1 MILDPLLEQL
11 DYQARVQDIRVGVFH
26 TAVFTRD
33 CGLAASLPKDALRQ
47 SPPLVQESGLLLDKS
62 PLELT
67 RLIFSQSILES
78 AVGMA
83 TLNSLLQV
91 RTEDCL
97 ELNAAD
103 IILERGQGKDVA
115 IVGHFPFIQKVKD
128 VARNLWVIEKN
139 PQQGDFSES
148 EAESLLPR
156 ADLVA
161 ITGTAFTNKTMEN
174 LLRLCDPKSYVIVLG
189 DSAPLSPLLFDLGID
204 AVSGTRVVDP
214 ELALRCVSQGANFR
228 QIRGIRKLTML
239 RG

>member
-1 MILDPLLEQL
+1 MILDPLLDQL

-33 CGLAASLPKDALRQ
+33 CGLAASLPRDALRQ

-67 RLIFSQSILES
+67 RLITSQSILES

-103 IILERGQGKDVA
+103 IILERGRGKDVA
-115 IVGHFPFIQKVKD
+115 IVGHFPFIPRVKD

-174 LLRLCDPKSYVIVLG
+174 LLRLCYPKAYVIVLG

>member
-33 CGLAASLPKDALRQ
+33 CGLAASLPRDALRQ
-47 SPPLVQESGLLLDKS
+47 SPPLVQESGLLLNKS

-115 IVGHFPFIQKVKD
+115 IVGHFPFISKVKD
-128 VARNLWVIEKN
+128 IARNLWVIEKN

-174 LLRLCDPKSYVIVLG
+174 LLRLCDPKAYVIVLG